1 MHLLLIALL
10 LGSVVR
16 AQEPEPKT
24 TGRVVAPLSLP
35 GAEAFIYHDVP
46 PEPMRLH
53 VFKPKG
59 WKATDRRPALIHFF
73 GGGFVRGAPTQSAGW
88 ARQAAKL
95 GMIGIAADYRVSTRH
110 GTDGTACLA
119 DARAA
124 VHWLQAHAA
133 ELGLDPQRIVV
144 SGSSAGG
151 LLALWT
157 AIRVNPPGSNP
168 AEAPLAK
175 PAALILMWPAAD
187 LTLFPAQNDRFGGH
201 GLACSATQH
210 LDAKM
215 PPALLLHGDKDATVP
230 YESSVIL
237 HRRLAETGNSCE
249 FITMPGNGHG
259 TTLPEW
265 KEKLPRLIQEFLTGQ
280 KILPVQATP

>member
-1 MHLLLIALL
+1 MRLLLIALL

-24 TGRVVAPLSLP
+24 TGRVVTPLSLP

-95 GMIGIAADYRVSTRH
+95 GMIGIAADYRVFTRH
-110 GTDGTACLA
+110 GTDATACLA

-124 VHWLQAHAA
+124 MHWLQAHAA
-133 ELGLDPQRIVV
+133 DLGLDPQRIVV

-157 AIRVNPPGSNP
+157 AIKANPPGSNP
-168 AEAPLAK
+168 ADAPLDK
-175 PAALILMWPAAD
+175 PATLILMWPAAD
-187 LTLFPAQNDRFGGH
+187 LLLFRRKDDPFAGH
-201 GLACSATQH
+201 ARACSGTQN
-210 LDAKM
+210 LDARM
-215 PPALLLHGDKDATVP
+215 PPVLLLHGDADPTVP
-230 YESSVIL
+230 YRTSVEL
-237 HRRLAETGNSCE
+237 HRKLTETGNSCE